1 MTAELIHRLHFAFTI
16 TFHYL
21 FPQLTMGLALLIV
34 VLKSVALRTGSE
46 AWDRAARFWGR
57 IFAIN
62 FLFGVV
68 TGIPMEFEF
77 GTNWARFSR
86 LSGGVIGQPLAM
98 EGVFSFFLE
107 SAFLGLFL
115 YGEKRISKRMHWFS
129 AVMVFLGSW
138 VSGFFII
145 VTDAWMQ
152 HPVAY
157 DRLPS
162 GQFEVLS
169 FWHLLLNP
177 WGLLQYAHNMTGS
190 VITGSFVM
198 AAVGAFY
205 LLEGRL
211 EGYGRIFLKVGV
223 IAGVIASILIIFPT
237 GDLHGKYVARNQ
249 PAAMAG
255 MEGLFKTE
263 DGAGVVLMGQPNEE
277 TGQIDNPIVVNN
289 ALSFL
294 IYGTTKAE
302 VKGLDQIP
310 RDQWPT
316 ALPLLFYA
324 YHIMAGLGT
333 WFARVD
339 DRLRVSALAQAAL
352 HGALGAMGAAAQLSA
367 ALHRQHRRLD
377 DRRTWPPALAHLRP
391 DAHQRGVLENRLGRQ
406 WPVYVVRLHGALS
419 VDGHSLHRTHL
430 SRDQQRVRAAI
441 AANEVYAELTFC
453 IPALNSEKKELGHDG
468 FCLVLAGRRDDRGLC
483 GA

>member
-21 FPQLTMGLALLIV
+21 FPQLTMGLGLLIV
-34 VLKSVALRTGSE
+34 VLKTVALRTGSPQ
-46 AWDRAARFWGR
+46 WDRAARFWGR

-62 FLFGVV
+62 FVFGVV

-129 AVMVFLGSW
+129 AVMVWLGSW
-138 VSGFFII
+138 ISGFFII

-157 DRLPS
+157 SRLPN

-169 FWHLLLNP
+169 FWQLLLNP
-177 WGLLQYAHNMTGS
+177 WGLLQYAHNMTGA
-190 VITGSFVM
+190 VVTGSFVM

-205 LLEGRL
+205 LLDNRHT
-211 EGYGRIFLKVGV
+211 GYGRIFLKVGV
-223 IAGVIASILIIFPT
+223 IAGLISSIVIIFPT

-249 PAAMAG
+249 PAAIAA
-255 MEGLFKTE
+255 MEGLFHTE
-263 DGAGVVLMGQPNEE
+263 TGAGIVLMGQPNEE
-277 TGQIDNPIVVNN
+277 TQQIDNPIVVNDL
-289 ALSFL
+289 LSFL

-302 VKGLDQIP
+302 VKGLDQFP

-333 WFARVD
+333 WFVLLMVIAAFLLWRG
-339 DRLRVSALAQAAL
+339 RLAATRIVLWALL
-352 HGALGAMGAAAQLSA
+352 LSFPLPYIA
-367 ALHRQHRRLD
+367 NTAGWM
-377 DRRTWPPALAHLRP
+377 TA
-391 DAHQRGVLENRLGRQ
+391 ELGRQ
-406 WPVYVVRLHGALS
+406 PWLIYGIMRTSEGYSNTVSAGNGLFTLLGFMGLYALLGLLFTVLIYREISVGPEPVAAASGA
-419 VDGHSLHRTHL
+419 VHAD
-430 SRDQQRVRAAI
+430 
-441 AANEVYAELTFC
+441 
-453 IPALNSEKKELGHDG
+453 
-468 FCLVLAGRRDDRGLC
+468 
-483 GA
+483 